1 MSYSPHNVSPELR
14 AKFLAFREVYLA
26 TEQRLKDEEAQAAV
40 IARTVWI
47 EAHAAVPLAPD
58 ELKVYKFLTA
68 MHSVNGGEIF
78 GND

>member
-1 MSYSPHNVSPELR
+1 MSYSSHVVSPELR

-26 TEQRLKDEEAQAAV
+26 TEQRLTEEEAQAAV

-47 EAHAAVPLAPD
+47 EAQAAVPLTPD

-78 GND
+78 SND